1 MNISVVAQ
9 RIVSRLLPKRYY
21 CEDALLTTH
30 VLTETQKSKE
40 SYARGLK
47 PLGGQDYHNRW
58 RVHIA
63 LWVASRCSRL
73 EGDFV
78 ECGVNYGLNSSA
90 IMHHLNWAQQKK
102 HFWLVDSFSGVNP
115 TQVSEA
121 ALEVSEQNKRSG
133 FYNCSVERAQENF
146 SEWPNAHVIQGW
158 VPECLDMVK
167 TDRVAYLHLDMNAVV
182 PEVEALKYFRSKLV
196 PGAMVLLDD
205 YGYAGGG
212 NMLAGWKQA
221 DLEMNLDILSLPT
234 GQGLI
239 VV

>member
-1 MNISVVAQ
+1 MSLSVIAQ
-9 RIVSRLLPKRYY
+9 RILSRLLPSRYY

-30 VLTETQKSKE
+30 VLTETQAFKE

-47 PLGGQDYHNRW
+47 ALGDQDYHNRW

-63 LWVASRCSRL
+63 LWVASRCARL

-90 IMHHLNWAQQKK
+90 IMHHLNWNKLGK
-102 HFWLVDSFSGVNP
+102 NFWLVDSFDGVNP
-115 TQVSEA
+115 SQVSKEA
-121 ALEVSEQNKRSG
+121 LAVSDEKKRVG
-133 FYNCSVERAQENF
+133 FYNCSADRAKQNF
-146 SEWPNAHVIQGW
+146 SEWPSAYVIQGW
-158 VPECLDMVK
+158 VPQCLEAVK
-167 TDRVAYLHLDMNAVV
+167 TDKVAYLHLDMNAVL
-182 PEVEALKYFRSKLV
+182 PEVQALKHFRPKLV

-221 DLEMNLDILSLPT
+221 DAEMNLDILSLPT